1 MSDKVVEKKVQAAP
15 KVAKVSKGK
24 KSTSRRFII
33 DCTKPA
39 NEGIIG
45 MENFSAF
52 LQKKIKVAGKA
63 GNLGNA
69 VKVTLGKTKITIQT
83 NIPTFKK
90 RYIKYLTKKFLK
102 KNMLRDWLRVV
113 AAKNNVYELRYFN
126 IQGMDEAE
134 E

>member
-1 MSDKVVEKKVQAAP
+1 MLFLVVLL
-15 KVAKVSKGK
+15 
-24 KSTSRRFII
+24 RIL
-33 DCTKPA
+33 CTLLFFTLLLIP
-39 NEGIIG
+39 
-45 MENFSAF
+45 FFQSAF

-63 GNLGNA
+63 GNLSNA

-83 NIPTFKK
+83 TVPTFKK
-90 RYIKYLTKKFLK
+90 RYVKYLTKKFLK

-126 IQGMDEAE
+126 IQGMDETE